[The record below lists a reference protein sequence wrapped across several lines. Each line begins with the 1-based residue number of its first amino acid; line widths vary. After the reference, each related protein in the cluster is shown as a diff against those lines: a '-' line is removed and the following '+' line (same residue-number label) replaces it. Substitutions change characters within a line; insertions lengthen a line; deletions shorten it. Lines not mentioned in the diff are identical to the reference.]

1 MNTTP
6 SWRETATK
14 VCAGCTRTFRP
25 GPKQK
30 RAHWESVSNCST
42 KCGSAARRNRVIGD
56 LNPADQHTPGA
67 RIRWLRLSTSASG
80 RKQPISQDAMALGCQ
95 MSRKSLASIEQGQ
108 ASVWGTPEDIKRL
121 CDYLRIDPKLLRIP
135 TPRWVE
141 VVTAATLTA
150 RELQTSTGG
159 TGDVATD
166 VKISRKKS

>member
-1 MNTTP
+1 
-6 SWRETATK
+6 
-14 VCAGCTRTFRP
+14 
-25 GPKQK
+25 
-30 RAHWESVSNCST
+30 
-42 KCGSAARRNRVIGD
+42 
-56 LNPADQHTPGA
+56 
-67 RIRWLRLSTSASG
+67 
-80 RKQPISQDAMALGCQ
+80 MALGCQ